1 MREELERLEHAKLL
15 ETKLKV
21 QRKAPKLTGRTA
33 SLAALKDVLSAS
45 GHDDGGE
52 QAVQGLQ
59 SPAGLL
65 EDPNRRRHGI
75 WLRSKELSSKKPMS
89 EKQLPQFEQR
99 LKEHSMPSHPLP
111 TEQMITLY
119 NRCRAHI
126 VLLLELESKNK
137 RLEYEHSCLLK
148 RTQQQLLSV
157 GPLQHPEVNAD
168 GVGAQMSN
176 KRPPR

>member
-65 EDPNRRRHGI
+65 EDPNRRRHGVRLRTLSLMPHIELEPPMPPQATPLMAPGPPVHAQI

-119 NRCRAHI
+119 NRCSHAPQTGH
-126 VLLLELESKNK
+126 
-137 RLEYEHSCLLK
+137 
-148 RTQQQLLSV
+148 
-157 GPLQHPEVNAD
+157 
-168 GVGAQMSN
+168 
-176 KRPPR
+176 